1 MLTEHDF
8 MQDKIKTLEGIIKYK
23 FDKSEALEKENIVL
37 KKEIKKLEKRI
48 KYLTNQ
54 VEEML

>member
-1 MLTEHDF
+1 